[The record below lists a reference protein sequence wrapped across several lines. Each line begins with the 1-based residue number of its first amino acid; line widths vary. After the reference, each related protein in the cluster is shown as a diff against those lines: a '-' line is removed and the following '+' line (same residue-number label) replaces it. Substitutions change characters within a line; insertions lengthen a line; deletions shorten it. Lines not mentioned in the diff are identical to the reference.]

1 MTSWIWMKGVVV
13 AVAEPI
19 ALVNEHDDRPSVK
32 KLIDDN
38 RK

>member
-1 MTSWIWMKGVVV
+1 MKGVGV

-19 ALVNEHDDRPSVK
+19 ALVNEHDDRLSVK